1 MPSERPLRHTA
12 AVTCVI
18 LASACSMPDGT
29 EIYDDFEL
37 THSQR
42 AIAEAMIEGQKQAS
56 AIPVMRQREYLMAAC
71 YAKKV
76 DMPSEY
82 SQAHRA
88 YLADFEEADK
98 DYYGFFARYGLG
110 EESAYS
116 VFQRYEAAY
125 NECTPAGLLGG

>member
-1 MPSERPLRHTA
+1 MNRI
-12 AVTCVI
+12 I
-18 LASACSMPDGT
+18 LVLAGTLLVGACDMPDGT
-29 EIYDDFEL
+29 EIYEGVEL
-37 THSQR
+37 TTSQK
-42 AIAEAMIEGQKQAS
+42 AIAEAMIEGQKKAS
-56 AIPVMRQREYLMAAC
+56 AIPIMRQREYLMAAC
-71 YAKKV
+71 YAKTV

-88 YLADFEEADK
+88 YLADFGEADK

-125 NECTPAGLLGG
+125 EKCSPW

>member
-1 MPSERPLRHTA
+1 MPSLRLSMVA
-12 AVTCVI
+12 ASTLIV
-18 LASACSMPDGT
+18 SACDMPDGT
-29 EIYDDFEL
+29 EIYEDLEL
-37 THSQR
+37 TGSQI
-42 AIAEAMIEGQKQAS
+42 AIAEAMIEGQKKAS

-76 DMPSEY
+76 DMPPEY

-98 DYYGFFARYGLG
+98 DYYGFFARYGLS

-116 VFQRYEAAY
+116 VFERYEAAY